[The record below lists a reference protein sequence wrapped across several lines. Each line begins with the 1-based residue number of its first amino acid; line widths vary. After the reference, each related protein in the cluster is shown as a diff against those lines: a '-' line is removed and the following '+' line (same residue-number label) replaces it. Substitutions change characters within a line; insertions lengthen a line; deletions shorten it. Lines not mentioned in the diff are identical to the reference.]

1 MFTAMADNRPLIA
14 LTIGD
19 PAGVGPEI
27 AARAL
32 AESSTHE
39 LMRPLLVGDA
49 EVMGQVVSGAELDL
63 DVRPIAAA
71 DELSGEPGV
80 VEVLDLDNVDDVT
93 FGAVDPQC
101 GRAAVAYIERACE
114 LARDGDVDGIVTGP
128 ISKEAIKAGG
138 STFPGHTE
146 MLADLLGVPED
157 DVVTMFALEQMRIF
171 FLTRHH
177 PLTAAIAQVTTERV
191 HSGLVRVNELLGELG
206 VDSPRIALAALN
218 PHAGE
223 NGILGSEEGDIL
235 EPAVELARADGVDV
249 TGPVPADSVFWQ
261 ARQGHYDGVI
271 SLYHDQGH
279 VAAKTVSFFGVVSVT
294 LGLPVVRTA
303 AEHGTAFDIAGRWIA
318 DPGGQLEAM
327 RVAAE
332 LAPEVRRV
340 RAGASG

>member
-1 MFTAMADNRPLIA
+1 MLTAMSDSRPLMA

-32 AESSTHE
+32 SERSTHE
-39 LMRPLLVGDA
+39 LVRPLLVGDA
-49 EVMGQVVSGAELDL
+49 EVMRQVVSGAGLDL
-63 DVRPIAAA
+63 RVRAISAPA
-71 DELSGEPGV
+71 ELSGEPGL
-80 VEVLDLDNVDDVT
+80 VEVLDLGNVGDVT
-93 FGAVDPQC
+93 FGEVDPHC

-114 LARDGDVDGIVTGP
+114 LARDGEVDGIVTGP

-157 DVVTMFALEQMRIF
+157 QVVTMFALERMRIF

-177 PLTAAIAQVTTERV
+177 PLTEAIAQLTTKRV
-191 HSGLVRVNELLGELG
+191 HAGLVRVNELLGELG
-206 VDSPRIALAALN
+206 VESPRIALAALN

-223 NGILGSEEGDIL
+223 NGILGAEEGEIL

-261 ARQGHYDGVI
+261 ARQGDYDGVI

-327 RVAAE
+327 HVAAE
-332 LAPEVRRV
+332 LAPQVRRA
-340 RAGASG
+340 RAAASG